1 MSTFKGAPITKVIGF
16 SCFLGPLLGTL
27 ISPSALSFFT
37 LSSARQIVGERHDL
51 WRLVT
56 SMLTCDALVAASVSC
71 YLLWNLRLFERQ
83 MGSSKFA
90 AFLFTSGIC
99 NAAARFGLILIPFL
113 GTAGLASGPFHV
125 IFGLLPLY
133 FCELLQGAALPSL

>member
-1 MSTFKGAPITKVIGF
+1 MSTFKGAPITKIVGF

-27 ISPSALSFFT
+27 ISPSVLSFLT
-37 LSSARQIVGERHDL
+37 LSSARQIVGGERHDF

-90 AFLFTSGIC
+90 AFLLSSGVF
-99 NAAARFGLILIPFL
+99 NAAARYGLILIPFL
-113 GTAGLASGPFHV
+113 GTTGLASGPFHV

-133 FCELLQGAALPSL
+133 FCALLLQDLYAV